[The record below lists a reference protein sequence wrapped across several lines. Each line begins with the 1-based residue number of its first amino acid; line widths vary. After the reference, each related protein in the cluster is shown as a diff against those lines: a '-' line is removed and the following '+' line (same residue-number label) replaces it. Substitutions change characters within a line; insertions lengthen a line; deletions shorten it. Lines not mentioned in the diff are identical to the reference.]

1 MAGPDNDRR
10 LPSVPLRPVTQGEVI
25 KLIRSRAKRLLR
37 AVEALAML
45 RARVQELEQENERLR
60 HCPRGGPA

>member
-1 MAGPDNDRR
+1 M
-10 LPSVPLRPVTQGEVI
+10 

-60 HCPRGGPA
+60 HGPRGGAA

>member
-1 MAGPDNDRR
+1 MAGPDDDRR
-10 LPSVPLRPVTQGEVI
+10 LPSVPLRPVAQGEVI
-25 KLIRSRAKRLLR
+25 KLIRSRAKRPLR

-60 HCPRGGPA
+60 HGPRGGPA